1 MADSIFDV
9 LSSSEQMRANY
20 QKYADRFK
28 DSTAELV
35 NSETFLNLLVAE
47 MTNQDPL
54 EPTSN
59 TEFVT
64 QMAQFTQLQYAQDS
78 SKYSMATY
86 ASSLVGKTATGTKM
100 DGGNLV
106 TKTGVVSSV
115 EKNGDNYSVI
125 IDGIS
130 FDLSKIT
137 KVSETQSSSSS
148 SGAISTGNELG
159 DMISRASLMIGMYAT
174 VNANTGSG
182 NALDAG
188 VIDSIQVKN
197 GEISAV
203 INGIS
208 YKLSDVIEL
217 SYAKPEISVP
227 DEEGTQPVEGVD
239 KADDTSDAAVSD
251 ENPEEVIGS
260 IETEYED
267 EDLEDISDELLEQLY
282 DIIGYPEDYADET
295 VDETADETDILEN
308 LEEISET
315 DNG

>member
-227 DEEGTQPVEGVD
+227 DEEGTQQVEGVD
-239 KADDTSDAAVSD
+239 KTDDAAVSG
-251 ENPEEVIGS
+251 EEPEEVIGS

-282 DIIGYPEDYADET
+282 DIIGYPEDNADET
-295 VDETADETDILEN
+295 VDEISDETDILEN
-308 LEEISET
+308 IEEISET
-315 DNG
+315 ENG